1 MKNKLRREDTP
12 CLPPNTV
19 FKKSFRLKYI
29 LNPRLQVLLRRDL
42 WRALLWHLSQVNP
55 SSGNYSVWVP
65 ALLQL
70 CCCPWTDVSPA
81 HPWAILTARSKPG
94 WGDRSAALLA
104 PASSSHSFG
113 CAWDTGNGG
122 RSESELLLSAAWN
135 SGISSGVWV
144 SPLELQCLSSG
155 LGRDKGT
162 PEPGNA
168 GGPLRSDKNNRNNR
182 KQ

>member
-1 MKNKLRREDTP
+1 MKNKLRREETP

-94 WGDRSAALLA
+94 WGAGLQLCWLLPA
-104 PASSSHSFG
+104 PATALDVLGTLAMVGDQNQSCCSQQHEILESVLGFG
-113 CAWDTGNGG
+113 CPPW
-122 RSESELLLSAAWN
+122 
-135 SGISSGVWV
+135 
-144 SPLELQCLSSG
+144 SPS
-155 LGRDKGT
+155 T
-162 PEPGNA
+162 
-168 GGPLRSDKNNRNNR
+168 
-182 KQ
+182 